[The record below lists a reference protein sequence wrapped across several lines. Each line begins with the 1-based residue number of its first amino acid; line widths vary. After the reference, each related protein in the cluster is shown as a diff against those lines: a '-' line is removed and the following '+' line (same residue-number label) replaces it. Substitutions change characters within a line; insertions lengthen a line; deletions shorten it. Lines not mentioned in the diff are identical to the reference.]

1 MVGDGGQRRPL
12 IGLSGRRWPVER
24 VSHFPQKAFEG
35 EEGDGH
41 HIEYPKGIAAVG
53 GLPVQLARESEPID
67 IVGRLDGLVMTGGA
81 VPDPTLY
88 GEDPHPELGETE
100 PDRDAWELGLI
111 RAALDRHLPMLC
123 VCRGAQLLNV
133 ALGGTLVQHLAA
145 LHTHALWT
153 TVRTERCHIVRAT
166 TGSQLA
172 ELYGTELATN
182 SLHHQAVGRPG
193 HGVVVTGTADDGGGG
208 GFEVDGR
215 PDVLAVQWH
224 PEMLAE
230 QPDPA
235 FTWLVERARLFA
247 ARAATA
253 QSSGSAHRRQLIGDQ
268 CSHAITKR

>member
-1 MVGDGGQRRPL
+1 MVGDGGQLRPL

-24 VSHFPQKAFEG
+24 VSHFPQEALKG
-35 EEGDGH
+35 EEVDVH
-41 HIEYPKGIAAVG
+41 LSEYPKGIAAVG

-81 VPDPTLY
+81 DPDPTLY

-123 VCRGAQLLNV
+123 VCRGAQLLNI
-133 ALGGTLVQHLAA
+133 ALGGTLVQHLDESD
-145 LHTHALWT
+145 THALWT
-153 TVRTERCHIVRAT
+153 TVRTERCHVVHARP
-166 TGSQLA
+166 GSTLA
-172 ELYGTELATN
+172 SLYGPDVVTN

-193 HGVVVTGTADDGGGG
+193 AGVLVTGTAEDGVVE
-208 GFEVDGR
+208 GFELADR
-215 PDVLAVQWH
+215 PEVLAVQWH

-235 FTWLVERARLFA
+235 FAWLVERARRFA
-247 ARAATA
+247 GA
-253 QSSGSAHRRQLIGDQ
+253 
-268 CSHAITKR
+268 